1 MNFNGAN
8 EEEQVEYVYESLGDL
23 VKPLRPLAT
32 KLEGGSEKDLLTVGL
47 EE

>member
-1 MNFNGAN
+1 MKGNGSN
-8 EEEQVEYVYESLGDL
+8 DEEIVEYVYECLGDE
-23 VKPLRPLAT
+23 VKPLRPLGI